1 MPEAQLDPVRT
12 KCLLAHDR
20 CELIKDHLERG
31 APLRVRK
38 GALETLEDSLEGGK
52 GSAESPV
59 HQVEEEQVRE
69 SETQINRSLLCFELE
84 SQYLLV
90 SDIEMTFM

>member
-1 MPEAQLDPVRT
+1 MALQVPEAQLGPVRT

-38 GALETLEDSLEGGK
+38 GALETLEDNLEGGEHNP
-52 GSAESPV
+52 ESPV
-59 HQVEEEQVRE
+59 HRVEEEQVGE
-69 SETQINRSLLCFELE
+69 IPILN
-84 SQYLLV
+84 
-90 SDIEMTFM
+90 

>member
-1 MPEAQLDPVRT
+1 MLICTKVPEAQLDPVRT

-38 GALETLEDSLEGGK
+38 GALETLEDSLEGQAGGGGQQ

-59 HQVEEEQVRE
+59 HQVEEEQVR
-69 SETQINRSLLCFELE
+69 Q
-84 SQYLLV
+84 
-90 SDIEMTFM
+90 

>member
-59 HQVEEEQVRE
+59 HQVEEEQVRDF
-69 SETQINRSLLCFELE
+69 SRSFLCFELE

-90 SDIEMTFM
+90 SDIEMTLM

>member
-59 HQVEEEQVRE
+59 HQVEEEQVRDF
-69 SETQINRSLLCFELE
+69 SRSLLCFELE
-84 SQYLLV
+84 SQHLLV
-90 SDIEMTFM
+90 SDIEMTLM